1 MEYFTEIILL
11 GVDTIVFTICLKQYI
26 HYKNAIKAVK
36 NVELHDVGPDLEN
49 LLDKSLNNKVDY
61 IAVRGIVKP
70 LKESLLSVNK
80 KDVTGVIQKL
90 SVREHVVA
98 RTSAGY
104 WSDQE
109 RTIHQVYHMVPFVL
123 QNRWYR
129 VEITDPLS
137 ADILNLDVISDNF
150 QPSVPTILDH
160 IWGFF
165 IGVRQRGIQST
176 EKMLR
181 EDSIITAIG
190 ELSRSKTE
198 SNYLILQPPLNRC
211 PFYITSMS
219 ITSLMRKLDDHKK
232 IYRQLFC
239 LMSGTI
245 GLVLGGI
252 MVRRYWKNK
261 QQQRLADQLRQSLET
276 SRQERRQRVRDR
288 DLREDQIC
296 VVCRINAREIILL
309 PCGHVC
315 ICEDCSVS
323 INNNCPVC
331 RTQITQR
338 AAAYIV

>member
-1 MEYFTEIILL
+1 MEYFSEIFLFGI
-11 GVDTIVFTICLKQYI
+11 DTIVFTICLKQFIY
-26 HYKNAIKAVK
+26 YKNAIKAIK
-36 NVELHDVGPDLEN
+36 NVELHDIGTDLES
-49 LLDKSLNNKVDY
+49 LLDKSSNNKVDY
-61 IAVRGIVKP
+61 IAIRGIVKP
-70 LKESLLSVNK
+70 LRESLQSINK

-104 WSDQE
+104 WSDQK
-109 RTIHQVYHMVPFVL
+109 RTIQQVYHTVPFVL
-123 QNRWYR
+123 RNKWYS

-137 ADILNLDVISDNF
+137 ADILDLDIISDNF
-150 QPSVPTILDH
+150 QPSAPTITDH
-160 IWGFF
+160 VWGFF
-165 IGVRQRGIQST
+165 TGVRQRGIQST

-190 ELSRSKTE
+190 ELSKSESE
-198 SNYLILQPPLNRC
+198 SNYLTLQPPLNGS

-219 ITSLMRKLDDHKK
+219 ITSLIRKLDDRKK
-232 IYRQLFC
+232 IYRIFC

-261 QQQRLADQLRQSLET
+261 QEQRLADQLRQSLEI

-296 VVCRINAREIILL
+296 VVCNTNAREIILL

-323 INNNCPVC
+323 INNNCPIC
-331 RTQITQR
+331 RTQIVER